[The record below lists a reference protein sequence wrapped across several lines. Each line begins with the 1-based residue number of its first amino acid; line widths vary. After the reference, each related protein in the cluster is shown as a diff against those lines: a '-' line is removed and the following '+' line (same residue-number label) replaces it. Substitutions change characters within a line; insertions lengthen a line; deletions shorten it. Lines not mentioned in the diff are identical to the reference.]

1 MTANDN
7 RTDNHIEEK
16 AVASDA
22 QSGSSGE
29 LFAGAGSTANASVH
43 AQTSSAEARSKENA
57 QPADGVT
64 SSAPS
69 RAEIIPPSNAG
80 EKAADP
86 VVETRVPWYKHAFF
100 RKIGYALAALLIAV
114 TIWGYVLMTENPAR
128 TKRIEDVR
136 LSVDGGSEAGLRSR
150 NLIISDEITSSLPSV
165 AVNIRTTLND
175 LPRFNSALGEIVSA
189 SINLNDIRSPGVY
202 ELPISATS
210 TIGTPISIEP
220 STITITVDNYV
231 TRSVPITYSFVNSLP
246 DGYWHNDPT
255 LTTNAGVNGNI
266 NISGA
271 EEKIS
276 SIVKANCVIDLSE
289 RMTDIN
295 ESFVPELMDED
306 QNVLDK
312 KGVIGAIPAVTVRM
326 SIRPYVELELQN
338 YLLLSGEINENY
350 ELTSISVNPP
360 TFSIAAP
367 QDEIESVVDSIY
379 LEPINVTNLY
389 PGTHTQR
396 VTIMGFS
403 GDSVLLSDNN
413 FFVTI
418 EVADKTVQ
426 RAFTI
431 PISDV
436 EITGENTELFNYL
449 YGTRTFTVQLV
460 GPARIV
466 NDLAQSSIRLSL
478 DVSGFARG
486 THEITPKLAVDG
498 DPSWLTDGS
507 VSISVQKS
515 FCTVTTA
522 TG

>member
-1 MTANDN
+1 MTTANDN
-7 RTDNHIEEK
+7 PILENTDKSVSEPP
-16 AVASDA
+16 ASH
-22 QSGSSGE
+22 E
-29 LFAGAGSTANASVH
+29 ANSEREAS
-43 AQTSSAEARSKENA
+43 AL
-57 QPADGVT
+57 
-64 SSAPS
+64 
-69 RAEIIPPSNAG
+69 PPSERVSAAG
-80 EKAADP
+80 DTQLAHAVSRGEILPSASSEKAAEAQSD
-86 VVETRVPWYKHAFF
+86 VRVPWYKHAFF

-114 TIWGYVLMTENPAR
+114 TIWGYVLMTENPVR
-128 TKRIEDVR
+128 TKRIENVR

-165 AVNIRTTLND
+165 AVNIRTTLYD

-295 ESFVPELMDED
+295 ESFVPELLDED

-350 ELTSISVNPP
+350 ELTSIFVNPP

-367 QDEIESVVDSIY
+367 QDALESVADSVY
-379 LEPINVTNLY
+379 LEPINVSNLY

-396 VTIMGFS
+396 VNIMGIT
-403 GDSVLLSDNN
+403 GDAVLLSDNN

-449 YGTRTFTVQLV
+449 YGTRTFTVQLL

-466 NDLAQSSIRLSL
+466 NDLAQSNIHLLL

-486 THEITPKLAVDG
+486 THEITPKMTVDG
-498 DPSWLTDGS
+498 EPSWLTDGS

-515 FCTVTTA
+515 FCTITTA
-522 TG
+522 TGG